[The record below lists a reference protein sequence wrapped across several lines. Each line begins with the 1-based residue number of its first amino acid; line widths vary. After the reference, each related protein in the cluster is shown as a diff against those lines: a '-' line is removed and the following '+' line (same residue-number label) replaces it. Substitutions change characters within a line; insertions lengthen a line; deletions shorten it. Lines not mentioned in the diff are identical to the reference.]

1 MGESEMNLYKK
12 LVVVLGTIVVIA
24 GACATVALANPGTL
38 IKTTILG
45 NRATLS
51 DSVKVNQ
58 DQVKFQTKDQT
69 DVLVQT
75 ITFQPGGSSGWHF
88 HPGVVIVV
96 VESGQVT
103 THDASCNAT
112 TYGAHQSFVESG
124 TDPFMV
130 SNESSTDAIVYATI
144 VVPAGSPFRI
154 ETTPP
159 ACA

>member
-1 MGESEMNLYKK
+1 MKLYRK
-12 LVVVLGTIVVIA
+12 LVIGIGTITVIA
-24 GACATVALANPGTL
+24 AAGATIALANTGTL
-38 IKTTILG
+38 ITTTILG
-45 NRATLS
+45 HRATLS
-51 DSVKVNQ
+51 DSVQLNQ
-58 DQVKFQTKDQT
+58 DRIKFQTKDAT

-75 ITFQPGGSSGWHF
+75 ITFEKHGTSGWHF

-103 THDASCNAT
+103 THDANCQTA

-124 TDPFMV
+124 TTPFMV
-130 SNESSTDAIVYATI
+130 SNESSTDKAVVYATI

-154 ETTPP
+154 ETAPP